1 MRNAALALAAAGGLL
16 LAVLAVAL
24 AFGTEPI
31 SLVRALKDPA
41 SIDRTILVAVR
52 LPRVLLG
59 AIAGA
64 GLASAGVAFQAI
76 LRNPLAEPFILGVS
90 GGAALGATI
99 AILTGLTG
107 LTLAGASVVP
117 LAALAGGLG

>member
-1 MRNAALALAAAGGLL
+1 MRTARLALAAAAAALALA
-16 LAVLAVAL
+16 LALAL

-31 SLVRALKDPA
+31 SLARALTDPA

-59 AIAGA
+59 ALAGA
-64 GLASAGVAFQAI
+64 GLASAGVAFQAV
-76 LRNPLAEPFILGVS
+76 LRNPLAEPFVLGVS

-99 AILTGLTG
+99 AILAGLTG
-107 LTLAGASVVP
+107 LSLAGASVVP